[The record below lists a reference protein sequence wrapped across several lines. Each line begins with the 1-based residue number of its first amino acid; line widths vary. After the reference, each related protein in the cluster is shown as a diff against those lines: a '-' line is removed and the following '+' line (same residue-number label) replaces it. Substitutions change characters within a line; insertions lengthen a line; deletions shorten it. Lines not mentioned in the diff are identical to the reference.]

1 MYNPTVKR
9 FVVQVFRRLF
19 LRRSF
24 YPLHRI
30 SFTLS
35 LHGMGMLNYE
45 NTKLTGERAFLKKLL
60 RRGYGELPVVLDIG
74 ASDGRYSAMVKSIA
88 PEAQV
93 YAFEPHP
100 LAFKRLEACARSN
113 GVIPFNV
120 GCSDEEGPSV
130 LYDYADKDYSA
141 HASFHKGAFEEIHK
155 KQSISYP
162 VGTVTLDDFV
172 ERKLNIGRIRLVKTD
187 TEGNDL
193 KVLRGAQRLIAQK
206 SIDVIQFEFNEMNV
220 ISRVFFKDFVDLLSD
235 YRFYR
240 LLPDGPVAIGEY
252 YPVSFELFAF
262 QNIAAIRKDLE
273 IRL

>member
-1 MYNPTVKR
+1 
-9 FVVQVFRRLF
+9 
-19 LRRSF
+19 
-24 YPLHRI
+24 
-30 SFTLS
+30 
-35 LHGMGMLNYE
+35 MGMLNYE
-45 NTKLTGERAFLKKLL
+45 NTKLTGERAFLKKIL
-60 RRGYGELPVVLDIG
+60 RRGYGEMPVVLDIG

-162 VGTVTLDDFV
+162 VDTVTLDDFV
-172 ERKLNIGRIRLVKTD
+172 ERKLNISRIRLVKTD

-193 KVLRGAQRLIAQK
+193 KVLRGAQGLIAQK

-240 LLPDGPVAIGEY
+240 LLPDGPVAIGDY

-273 IRL
+273 VRL